1 LTVRKSYKPGEF
13 CWNDL
18 GTTDVASAKKFY
30 TAVFGCTVTDV
41 SPGSGADKYSILSVK
56 GKSVGALYPMTTAD
70 RKKKT
75 KPAWIPYVS
84 VKSVARSF
92 AKALALGAK
101 VVDPPVAID
110 AAGRMAFLKDPTG
123 AEFAL
128 WQPGSTAGAELEDVA
143 GSVSWHDLNTKKMKA
158 AGSFYAKFFG
168 WKIMQQDFSGHKYF
182 AFKLGK
188 EAVCGMWPEP
198 MSKLAPCWI
207 THWRVADCAKAVATA
222 KRLGG
227 RALMGTTAVKGMG
240 HFAILADQQGAA
252 FGVIGK

>member
-1 LTVRKSYKPGEF
+1 MTVRKSYKPGEF
-13 CWNDL
+13 CWTDL

-41 SPGSGADKYSILSVK
+41 SPGPGAALYSILRVK
-56 GKSVGALYPMTTAD
+56 GKSVGALYPMTAAD
-70 RKKKT
+70 KKKKT

-92 AKALALGAK
+92 AKAKALGAK
-101 VVDPPVAID
+101 VVDAPVAID
-110 AAGRMAFLKDPTG
+110 DAGRMAFMKDPTG

-128 WQPGSTAGAELEDVA
+128 WQPGTTAGAELEDVL
-143 GSVSWHDLNTKKMKA
+143 GSVNWHDLNTKKTEA
-158 AGSFYAKFFG
+158 AGSFYAKMFG
-168 WKIMQQDFSGHKYF
+168 WKIIEQDFSGNNYF

-188 EAVCGMWPEP
+188 EPVCGMWPEP
-198 MSKLAPCWI
+198 LSKLAPCWVTYWI
-207 THWRVADCAKAVATA
+207 VADCAKTVTTA

-240 HFAILADQQGAA
+240 HFAILADAQGAA
-252 FGVIGK
+252 FGVISD